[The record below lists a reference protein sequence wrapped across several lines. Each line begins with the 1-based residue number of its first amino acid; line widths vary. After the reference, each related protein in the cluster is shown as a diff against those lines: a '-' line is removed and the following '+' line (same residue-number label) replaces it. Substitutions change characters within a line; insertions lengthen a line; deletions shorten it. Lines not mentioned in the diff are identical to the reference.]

1 MGRRGE
7 PRIAVTF
14 PVVVRGLDS
23 KGTPFVLTA
32 ETRDI
37 SCSGACL
44 KGLSGIVVSG
54 KKVEVEYGDQRA
66 WFRVQWAG
74 AAGSSKAGQAGLRC
88 LEPGRYIWGIPP
100 QEWESDSFDP
110 SKPETA
116 TPRPPPPP
124 AVSPSSGSAP
134 WSGHE
139 RRQFVRH
146 ACRMAAQIVLQ
157 NGSLRMTA
165 TVTDISLGGCYMEM
179 LSPLPVDTFVDI
191 AISPADTTLQLS
203 GRVRSSQVNFG
214 MGVAFTGMRPQDF
227 EVLRKL
233 APPTLGASDPPKEIA
248 PPPPAPVPAAPA
260 KESHSHAAADFD
272 TVDLPT
278 NPEALMA
285 AVRVLIR
292 KGVLTRAEVIEELE
306 KLKVPHP

>member
-14 PVVVRGLDS
+14 PVIVRGADS
-23 KGTPFVLTA
+23 RGTPFVLTA

-74 AAGSSKAGQAGLRC
+74 AAGSSKSGQAGLRC
-88 LEPGRYIWGIPP
+88 LEPGKYIWGIPP
-100 QEWESDSFDP
+100 KEWQSDSFDP
-110 SKPETA
+110 LRPETA
-116 TPRPPPPP
+116 SSRPPPPTM
-124 AVSPSSGSAP
+124 SPSSGSGP
-134 WSGHE
+134 WSGRE

-146 ACRMAAQIVLQ
+146 PCRMAAQIALQ

-165 TVTDISLGGCYMEM
+165 TVTDISLGGCYVEM
-179 LSPLPVDTFVDI
+179 LSPLPVDMFVDI
-191 AISPADTTLQLS
+191 SISPDDTTLQLS

-214 MGVAFTGMRPQDF
+214 MGVSFTGMRPQDF

-233 APPTLGASDPPKEIA
+233 APPTLSAPDPPKEIA
-248 PPPPAPVPAAPA
+248 SPPPAPAPPTPA
-260 KESHSHAAADFD
+260 KEAHSYAEADFD
-272 TVDLPT
+272 SVDLPT
-278 NPEALMA
+278 NPEALVA

-292 KGVLTRAEVIEELE
+292 KGVLTRAEVMEELE
-306 KLKVPHP
+306 KLKAPL

>member
-7 PRIAVTF
+7 PRIAVSF
-14 PVVVRGLDS
+14 QVIVRGSDS
-23 KGTPFVLTA
+23 RGAPFAFTA

-44 KGLSGIVVSG
+44 KGLSGILVSG
-54 KKVEVEYGDQRA
+54 KKVEVEHADQRA

-74 AAGSSKAGQAGLRC
+74 AAGSTKAGQAGLRC
-88 LEPGRYIWGIPP
+88 LEPGKYIWGVPP
-100 QEWESDSFDP
+100 KEWEADAYDP
-110 SKPETA
+110 QRPES
-116 TPRPPPPP
+116 PVRHSPPPP
-124 AVSPSSGSAP
+124 SDSGP
-134 WSGHE
+134 WNGRE

-165 TVTDISLGGCYMEM
+165 TVTDLSLGGCYVEM

-191 AISPADTTLQLS
+191 SISPDDTTLQLS

-214 MGVAFTGMRPQDF
+214 MGVSFTGMRPQDF

-233 APPTLGASDPPKEIA
+233 APPTVGAPEPPKEA
-248 PPPPAPVPAAPA
+248 VPAAPAPVPRAPA
-260 KESHSHAAADFD
+260 KESHSYPAPEFD
-272 TVDLPT
+272 SVDLPT
-278 NPEALMA
+278 TPEALAA
-285 AVRVLIR
+285 AVRVLVR
-292 KGVLTRAEVIEELE
+292 KGTLTRAEIMEELE
-306 KLKVPHP
+306 KLKVPRP

>member
-14 PVVVRGLDS
+14 PVIVRGADS
-23 KGTPFVLTA
+23 RGAPFVLTA

-74 AAGSSKAGQAGLRC
+74 AAGSTKAGQAGLRC
-88 LEPGRYIWGIPP
+88 LEPGKYIWGIPP
-100 QEWESDSFDP
+100 KEWEADSFDP
-110 SKPETA
+110 LRPETA
-116 TPRPPPPP
+116 PPRPPPP
-124 AVSPSSGSAP
+124 ATVLTSSGNEP
-134 WSGHE
+134 WSGRE

-157 NGSLRMTA
+157 NGTLRMTA

-191 AISPADTTLQLS
+191 SISPGDTTLQLS
-203 GRVRSSQVNFG
+203 ARVRSSQVNFG
-214 MGVAFTGMRPQDF
+214 MGVSFTGMRPQDF

-233 APPTLGASDPPKEIA
+233 APPTVGALEPAIQAA
-248 PPPPAPVPAAPA
+248 PASPAASPAAP
-260 KESHSHAAADFD
+260 KEAHSYAATDFD
-272 TVDLPT
+272 AVDLPT
-278 NPEALMA
+278 NPEALAA

-292 KGVLTRAEVIEELE
+292 KGVLTRAEVMEELE
-306 KLKVPHP
+306 KLLKVPR

>member
-14 PVVVRGLDS
+14 PVVVRGADS
-23 KGTPFVLTA
+23 RGAPFVLTA

-88 LEPGRYIWGIPP
+88 LEPGKYIWGVPP
-100 QEWESDSFDP
+100 KEWEPDSFDP
-110 SKPETA
+110 SRPET
-116 TPRPPPPP
+116 TSPRPPP
-124 AVSPSSGSAP
+124 SPTASASSESEP
-134 WSGHE
+134 WSGRE

-157 NGSLRMTA
+157 NGTLRMTA

-191 AISPADTTLQLS
+191 SISPGDTTLQLS

-214 MGVAFTGMRPQDF
+214 MGVSFTGMRPQDF

-233 APPTLGASDPPKEIA
+233 APPTLAAPEAPKEPA
-248 PPPPAPVPAAPA
+248 PVPPAPVPPAPPKEAHSYAAP
-260 KESHSHAAADFD
+260 DFD
-272 TVDLPT
+272 SVDLPT
-278 NPEALMA
+278 NPEALVA

-292 KGVLTRAEVIEELE
+292 KGVLTRAEIMEELE
-306 KLKVPHP
+306 KLKVPHS

>member
-14 PVVVRGLDS
+14 PVVVRGADS
-23 KGTPFVLTA
+23 RGAPFVLTA

-74 AAGSSKAGQAGLRC
+74 AAGSTKAGQAGLRC
-88 LEPGRYIWGIPP
+88 LEPGKYIWGVPP
-100 QEWESDSFDP
+100 KEWEPDSFDP
-110 SKPETA
+110 SRPEA
-116 TPRPPPPP
+116 TSPRPPSPP
-124 AVSPSSGSAP
+124 AVSPSSGTEP
-134 WSGHE
+134 WSGRE

-157 NGSLRMTA
+157 NGALRMTA

-191 AISPADTTLQLS
+191 SISPGDTTLQLS

-214 MGVAFTGMRPQDF
+214 MGVSFTGMRPQDF
-227 EVLRKL
+227 EILRKL
-233 APPTLGASDPPKEIA
+233 APPTVGASEPPKE
-248 PPPPAPVPAAPA
+248 PAPVPPVLAPPA
-260 KESHSHAAADFD
+260 PPKEAHSYAAADFD
-272 TVDLPT
+272 SADLPT
-278 NPEALMA
+278 NPEALIA

-292 KGVLTRAEVIEELE
+292 KGILTRAEIMEELE
-306 KLKVPHP
+306 KLKVPHS

>member
-14 PVVVRGLDS
+14 PVIVRGADS
-23 KGTPFVLTA
+23 RETPFVLTA

-88 LEPGRYIWGIPP
+88 LEPGKYIWGIPP
-100 QEWESDSFDP
+100 KEWQPDSFDP
-110 SKPETA
+110 LRPETA
-116 TPRPPPPP
+116 SPRPPPPTM
-124 AVSPSSGSAP
+124 SPSSGSGP
-134 WSGHE
+134 WSGRE

-146 ACRMAAQIVLQ
+146 ACRMAAQIALQ
-157 NGSLRMTA
+157 NESLRMTA

-191 AISPADTTLQLS
+191 SISPGDTTLQLS

-214 MGVAFTGMRPQDF
+214 MGVSFTGMRPQDF

-233 APPTLGASDPPKEIA
+233 APPMLGTPEPPKQA
-248 PPPPAPVPAAPA
+248 PPPHAPA
-260 KESHSHAAADFD
+260 KESPSYAGTDFD
-272 TVDLPT
+272 SADLPT
-278 NPEALMA
+278 NPEALAA

-292 KGVLTRAEVIEELE
+292 KGVLTRAEVMEELE
-306 KLKVPHP
+306 RLKVPHS

>member
-14 PVVVRGLDS
+14 PVIVRGADS
-23 KGTPFVLTA
+23 RGAPFVLTA

-74 AAGSSKAGQAGLRC
+74 AAGSTKAGQAGLRC
-88 LEPGRYIWGIPP
+88 LEPGKYIWGIPP
-100 QEWESDSFDP
+100 KEWEPDSFDP
-110 SKPETA
+110 LRPET
-116 TPRPPPPP
+116 TSSRPPPPTM
-124 AVSPSSGSAP
+124 STSSGNEP
-134 WSGHE
+134 WSGRE

-157 NGSLRMTA
+157 NGTLRMTA

-191 AISPADTTLQLS
+191 SISPGDTTLQLS
-203 GRVRSSQVNFG
+203 ARVRSSQVNFG
-214 MGVAFTGMRPQDF
+214 MGVSFTGMRPQDF

-233 APPTLGASDPPKEIA
+233 APPTVGAPEASV
-248 PPPPAPVPAAPA
+248 VPAAAPPA
-260 KESHSHAAADFD
+260 LAPPVATKEAKSYGATDFD

-278 NPEALMA
+278 NPEALAA

-292 KGVLTRAEVIEELE
+292 KGVLTRAEVMEELE
-306 KLKVPHP
+306 KLLKVPR

>member
-14 PVVVRGLDS
+14 PVIVRGSDS
-23 KGTPFVLTA
+23 RGTPFALTA

-37 SCSGACL
+37 SCTGACL

-74 AAGSSKAGQAGLRC
+74 AAGSTKAGQAGLRC
-88 LEPGRYIWGIPP
+88 LEPGKYIWGIPP
-100 QEWESDSFDP
+100 KEWEADSYDP
-110 SKPETA
+110 LHPDTQV
-116 TPRPPPPP
+116 RQPPPPTS
-124 AVSPSSGSAP
+124 ASAESGP
-134 WSGHE
+134 WNGRE

-146 ACRMAAQIVLQ
+146 PCRMAAQIVLQ

-165 TVTDISLGGCYMEM
+165 TVTDLSLGGCYVEM

-191 AISPADTTLQLS
+191 ALSPGDVTLQLS
-203 GRVRSSQVNFG
+203 GRVRSSQNNFG
-214 MGVAFTGMRPQDF
+214 MGVSFTGMRPQDF

-233 APPTLGASDPPKEIA
+233 APPTMEQGEPPRQAAHSPQPLPVKETR
-248 PPPPAPVPAAPA
+248 PSAAT
-260 KESHSHAAADFD
+260 EFD
-272 TVDLPT
+272 SVDLPT
-278 NPEALMA
+278 TPEALAA

-292 KGVLTRAEVIEELE
+292 KGILTRADVMEELE
-306 KLKVPHP
+306 KLKVQHS

>member
-14 PVVVRGLDS
+14 PVVVRGADS
-23 KGTPFVLTA
+23 RGTPFVLTA

-54 KKVEVEYGDQRA
+54 RKVEVECGDQRA
-66 WFRVQWAG
+66 WFRIQWAG

-88 LEPGRYIWGIPP
+88 LEPGKYIWGVPP
-100 QEWESDSFDP
+100 KEWQPDSFDP
-110 SKPETA
+110 LRPETVSGQ
-116 TPRPPPPP
+116 PPPPTM
-124 AVSPSSGSAP
+124 SPSSGGGP
-134 WSGHE
+134 WSGRE

-165 TVTDISLGGCYMEM
+165 TVTDISLGGCYVEM

-191 AISPADTTLQLS
+191 AISPGDTTLQLS
-203 GRVRSSQVNFG
+203 GRVRSSQTNFG
-214 MGVAFTGMRPQDF
+214 MGVSFTGMRPQDF

-233 APPTLGASDPPKEIA
+233 APPTVEGLEPQKQA
-248 PPPPAPVPAAPA
+248 PAPPAPVQKSRPPAAA
-260 KESHSHAAADFD
+260 EFD
-272 TVDLPT
+272 SVDLPT
-278 NPEALMA
+278 TPEALA
-285 AVRVLIR
+285 AVVRVLIR
-292 KGVLTRAEVIEELE
+292 KGALTRAEVLEELE
-306 KLKVPHP
+306 KLKVPHS

>member
-14 PVVVRGLDS
+14 PVIVRGADS
-23 KGTPFVLTA
+23 RGTPFVLTA

-44 KGLSGIVVSG
+44 KGLSGILVSG
-54 KKVEVEYGDQRA
+54 KKVEVEYGDQKA
-66 WFRVQWAG
+66 WFRVQWTG
-74 AAGSSKAGQAGLRC
+74 AAGSSKAGQTGLRC
-88 LEPGRYIWGIPP
+88 LEPGKYIWGIPP
-100 QEWESDSFDP
+100 KEWEPDSFDP
-110 SKPETA
+110 LRPESA
-116 TPRPPPPP
+116 SPRPPPPTM
-124 AVSPSSGSAP
+124 SSSSGSGP

-146 ACRMAAQIVLQ
+146 PCRMAAQIVLQ

-165 TVTDISLGGCYMEM
+165 TVTDISLGGCYVEM

-191 AISPADTTLQLS
+191 SISPDDTTLQLS

-214 MGVAFTGMRPQDF
+214 MGVSFTGMRPQDF

-233 APPTLGASDPPKEIA
+233 APPTLGAPEPPKEPAPA
-248 PPPPAPVPAAPA
+248 PPTLAPPSPP
-260 KESHSHAAADFD
+260 KESHSSAAPEFD
-272 TVDLPT
+272 SVDLPT
-278 NPEALMA
+278 NPEALAA

-292 KGVLTRAEVIEELE
+292 KGVLTRAEVMEELQ
-306 KLKVPHP
+306 KLLKVPH

>member
-14 PVVVRGLDS
+14 PVIVRGADS
-23 KGTPFVLTA
+23 RGTPFVLTA

-74 AAGSSKAGQAGLRC
+74 AAGSSKAGQAGLRS
-88 LEPGRYIWGIPP
+88 LEPGRYMWGIPP
-100 QEWESDSFDP
+100 KEWEPDSFDP
-110 SKPETA
+110 LRPETA
-116 TPRPPPPP
+116 SPRPPPPTM
-124 AVSPSSGSAP
+124 SPSSGSGP

-146 ACRMAAQIVLQ
+146 ACRMAAQIALQ
-157 NGSLRMTA
+157 NDSLRMTA
-165 TVTDISLGGCYMEM
+165 TVADISLGGCYMEM

-191 AISPADTTLQLS
+191 SISPGDTTLQLS

-233 APPTLGASDPPKEIA
+233 APPTLDTPEPSRQAPLSPASA
-248 PPPPAPVPAAPA
+248 APVAP
-260 KESHSHAAADFD
+260 KESHSYAAADFD
-272 TVDLPT
+272 SVDLPT
-278 NPEALMA
+278 NAEALIA

-292 KGVLTRAEVIEELE
+292 KGVLTRAEIMEELE
-306 KLKVPHP
+306 KLKVPHS

>member
-14 PVVVRGLDS
+14 PVVVRGADS
-23 KGTPFVLTA
+23 RGTPFTLTA

-54 KKVEVEYGDQRA
+54 KKVEIEYGDQTA

-88 LEPGRYIWGIPP
+88 LEPGKYIWGVPP
-100 QEWESDSFDP
+100 KEWEPDSFDP
-110 SKPETA
+110 QRPETA
-116 TPRPPPPP
+116 SRQPPPPTMS
-124 AVSPSSGSAP
+124 ASSGSGP
-134 WSGHE
+134 WNGRE

-146 ACRMAAQIVLQ
+146 TCRMAAQIVLQ

-165 TVTDISLGGCYMEM
+165 TITDISLGGCYVEM

-191 AISPADTTLQLS
+191 AISPDDKTLQLS
-203 GRVRSSQVNFG
+203 GRVRSSQTNFG
-214 MGVAFTGMRPQDF
+214 MGVSFTGMRPQDF

-233 APPTLGASDPPKEIA
+233 APPTIEGPEFQRPAA
-248 PPPPAPVPAAPA
+248 PPPPPVPVKEAHVSAAT
-260 KESHSHAAADFD
+260 EFD
-272 TVDLPT
+272 SADLPT
-278 NPEALMA
+278 TPEALAA

-292 KGVLTRAEVIEELE
+292 KGVLTRADVMEELE
-306 KLKVPHP
+306 KLKVPHS

>member
-14 PVVVRGLDS
+14 PIIVRGVDS
-23 KGTPFVLTA
+23 RGTPFVLTA

-54 KKVEVEYGDQRA
+54 KKVEIEYGDQRA

-88 LEPGRYIWGIPP
+88 LEPGKYIWGIPP
-100 QEWESDSFDP
+100 KEWEPDSFDP
-110 SKPETA
+110 LRPETA
-116 TPRPPPPP
+116 IPRPPPPTM
-124 AVSPSSGSAP
+124 SPSSGSGP

-157 NGSLRMTA
+157 NGALRMTA

-191 AISPADTTLQLS
+191 SISPGDTTLLLS
-203 GRVRSSQVNFG
+203 ARVRSSQVNFG
-214 MGVAFTGMRPQDF
+214 MGVSFTGMRPQDF

-233 APPTLGASDPPKEIA
+233 APPTVGALEPPMQA
-248 PPPPAPVPAAPA
+248 TPPLPAPAPSVSA
-260 KESHSHAAADFD
+260 KEPHSYAAADFD
-272 TVDLPT
+272 SVDLPT
-278 NPEALMA
+278 NPEALAA

-292 KGVLTRAEVIEELE
+292 KGVLTRAEVMEELE
-306 KLKVPHP
+306 KLKVPHS

>member
-14 PVVVRGLDS
+14 PVVVRGADS
-23 KGTPFVLTA
+23 RGTPFVLTA

-54 KKVEVEYGDQRA
+54 RKVEVECGDQRA

-74 AAGSSKAGQAGLRC
+74 AAGSSKAGQAGIRC
-88 LEPGRYIWGIPP
+88 LEPGKYIWGVPP
-100 QEWESDSFDP
+100 KEWESDSFDP
-110 SKPETA
+110 LRPETVS
-116 TPRPPPPP
+116 RQPPPPTK
-124 AVSPSSGSAP
+124 SGSSDSGP
-134 WSGHE
+134 WSGRE

-146 ACRMAAQIVLQ
+146 ACRMAAQIILQ
-157 NGSLRMTA
+157 NGSLRMSA
-165 TVTDISLGGCYMEM
+165 TVTDISLGGCYVEM

-191 AISPADTTLQLS
+191 AISPGESTLQLS
-203 GRVRSSQVNFG
+203 GRVRSSETNFG
-214 MGVAFTGMRPQDF
+214 MGVSFTGMRPQDF

-233 APPTLGASDPPKEIA
+233 APPTTDQPEPPKQAA
-248 PPPPAPVPAAPA
+248 PPLAPRTDSCPSVAA
-260 KESHSHAAADFD
+260 EFD
-272 TVDLPT
+272 SLDLPT
-278 NPEALMA
+278 TPEALAA

-292 KGVLTRAEVIEELE
+292 KGVLTRAEVMEELE
-306 KLKVPHP
+306 KLKVPHS

>member
-14 PVVVRGLDS
+14 PVVVRGADS
-23 KGTPFVLTA
+23 RGTPFTLTA

-44 KGLSGIVVSG
+44 KGLSGIIVSG

-74 AAGSSKAGQAGLRC
+74 ATGSSKAGQAGLRC
-88 LEPGRYIWGIPP
+88 LEPGKYIWGIPP
-100 QEWESDSFDP
+100 KEWEADSFDP
-110 SKPETA
+110 QRPETVLRHTAPAA
-116 TPRPPPPP
+116 T
-124 AVSPSSGSAP
+124 ASPSESGP
-134 WSGHE
+134 WNGRE

-146 ACRMAAQIVLQ
+146 PCRMAAQIVLQ

-165 TVTDISLGGCYMEM
+165 TVTDISLGGCYVEM

-191 AISPADTTLQLS
+191 AISPDDTTLQLS
-203 GRVRSSQVNFG
+203 GRVRSSQTNFG
-214 MGVAFTGMRPQDF
+214 MGVSFTGMRPQDF

-233 APPTLGASDPPKEIA
+233 APPTVEALESPKPA
-248 PPPPAPVPAAPA
+248 PAAPPPAPVKEARASAPG
-260 KESHSHAAADFD
+260 EFD
-272 TVDLPT
+272 SVDLPT
-278 NPEALMA
+278 TPEALAA

-292 KGVLTRAEVIEELE
+292 KGVLTRADVMEELE
-306 KLKVPHP
+306 KLKVTHS

>member
-14 PVVVRGLDS
+14 PVIVRGLDS

-54 KKVEVEYGDQRA
+54 KKVEVEHGDQRA

-88 LEPGRYIWGIPP
+88 LEPGKYIWGIPP
-100 QEWESDSFDP
+100 KEWEPDSFDP
-110 SKPETA
+110 LRPESA
-116 TPRPPPPP
+116 IPRPPPPTM
-124 AVSPSSGSAP
+124 APSSGSGP
-134 WSGHE
+134 WSGRE

-146 ACRMAAQIVLQ
+146 ACRLAAQIVLQ
-157 NGSLRMTA
+157 NGTLRMTA

-191 AISPADTTLQLS
+191 AISPGDTTLQLS

-233 APPTLGASDPPKEIA
+233 APPTLAAPEPSKPA
-248 PPPPAPVPAAPA
+248 PPPPPSA
-260 KESHSHAAADFD
+260 KEPHSYAASDFD
-272 TVDLPT
+272 SVELPT
-278 NPEALMA
+278 NPEALLA

-292 KGVLTRAEVIEELE
+292 KGVLTRAEVMEELE
-306 KLKVPHP
+306 KLKVPHS

>member
-14 PVVVRGLDS
+14 PVIVRGADS
-23 KGTPFVLTA
+23 RGTPFVLTA

-54 KKVEVEYGDQRA
+54 KKIEVEYGDQRA

-74 AAGSSKAGQAGLRC
+74 ATGSSKAGQAGLRC
-88 LEPGRYIWGIPP
+88 LEPGKYIWGIPP
-100 QEWESDSFDP
+100 KEWEPDSFDP
-110 SKPETA
+110 LRPETA
-116 TPRPPPPP
+116 SPRPPPAPP
-124 AVSPSSGSAP
+124 PSSESGP

-157 NGSLRMTA
+157 NGALRMTA

-191 AISPADTTLQLS
+191 SISPGDTTLLLS
-203 GRVRSSQVNFG
+203 ARVRSSQVNFG
-214 MGVAFTGMRPQDF
+214 MGVSFTGMRPKDF

-233 APPTLGASDPPKEIA
+233 APPTLAAPEASRQA
-248 PPPPAPVPAAPA
+248 PPPPAPT
-260 KESHSHAAADFD
+260 KESHSYAAADFD
-272 TVDLPT
+272 SVDLPT
-278 NPEALMA
+278 NPEALIA

-292 KGVLTRAEVIEELE
+292 KGVLTRAEVMEELE
-306 KLKVPHP
+306 KLKVAHS

>member
-14 PVVVRGLDS
+14 PVIVRGLDS
-23 KGTPFVLTA
+23 RGTPFVLTA

-37 SCSGACL
+37 SCTGACL

-88 LEPGRYIWGIPP
+88 LEPGKYIWGIPP
-100 QEWESDSFDP
+100 KEWEADSFDP
-110 SKPETA
+110 SRPEA
-116 TPRPPPPP
+116 TIQRPPPPT
-124 AVSPSSGSAP
+124 VSPSASGP

-157 NGSLRMTA
+157 NGGLRMTA

-179 LSPLPVDTFVDI
+179 LSPLPVDTFVDVS
-191 AISPADTTLQLS
+191 ISPGDTTLQLS
-203 GRVRSSQVNFG
+203 ARVRSSQLNLG
-214 MGVAFTGMRPQDF
+214 MGVSFTGMRPQDF

-233 APPTLGASDPPKEIA
+233 APPTIGALEPPAQAA
-248 PPPPAPVPAAPA
+248 PSAQPAPLPPAPA
-260 KESHSHAAADFD
+260 KGSPSYTAVDFGS
-272 TVDLPT
+272 VDLPT
-278 NPEALMA
+278 NPEAVAA

-292 KGVLTRAEVIEELE
+292 KGVLTRAEVMEELE
-306 KLKVPHP
+306 KLKVPHS

>member
-7 PRIAVTF
+7 PRIAVNF
-14 PVVVRGLDS
+14 PVIVRGADS

-54 KKVEVEYGDQRA
+54 KKVEVEYSDQRA
-66 WFRVQWAG
+66 WFRVQRAG

-88 LEPGRYIWGIPP
+88 LEPGKYIWGIPP
-100 QEWESDSFDP
+100 KEWEPDSFD
-110 SKPETA
+110 SLRPETA
-116 TPRPPPPP
+116 SPRPPPPTM
-124 AVSPSSGSAP
+124 SPSSGNGP
-134 WSGHE
+134 WSGRE

-146 ACRMAAQIVLQ
+146 ACRMAAQIALQ
-157 NGSLRMTA
+157 NDSLRMTA

-191 AISPADTTLQLS
+191 SISPGDTTLQLS

-214 MGVAFTGMRPQDF
+214 MGVSFTGMRPQDF

-233 APPTLGASDPPKEIA
+233 APPTLGTPEPSKQP
-248 PPPPAPVPAAPA
+248 APA
-260 KESHSHAAADFD
+260 KEAHSYAATDFD
-272 TVDLPT
+272 SADLPT
-278 NPEALMA
+278 NLDALVA

-292 KGVLTRAEVIEELE
+292 KGVLTRAEVMEELE
-306 KLKVPHP
+306 KLKVPYS

>member
-14 PVVVRGLDS
+14 PVIVRGADS
-23 KGTPFVLTA
+23 RGTPFVLTA

-88 LEPGRYIWGIPP
+88 LEPGRYVWGIPP
-100 QEWESDSFDP
+100 KEWEPDSFDP
-110 SKPETA
+110 LRPETA
-116 TPRPPPPP
+116 SPRPPPPTM
-124 AVSPSSGSAP
+124 SPSSGSGP

-146 ACRMAAQIVLQ
+146 ACRMAAQIALQ
-157 NGSLRMTA
+157 NDSLRMTA

-191 AISPADTTLQLS
+191 SISPGDTTLQLS

-214 MGVAFTGMRPQDF
+214 MGVSFTGMRPQDF
-227 EVLRKL
+227 EILRKL
-233 APPTLGASDPPKEIA
+233 APPTLDTPEPSKQALPP
-248 PPPPAPVPAAPA
+248 PA
-260 KESHSHAAADFD
+260 KESHLYAATDFD
-272 TVDLPT
+272 STDLPT
-278 NPEALMA
+278 NPEALAA

-292 KGVLTRAEVIEELE
+292 KGVLTRAEVMEELE
-306 KLKVPHP
+306 KLKVPHS